1 MPAFIKQTNTSIGF
15 GVTREEAENDAYIN
29 ACTVDLSNDKE
40 KRFISRR
47 TELHPWMPLSNM
59 LHISGVGCL
68 VYENRK
74 IRETASGKTIVV
86 AATGNAIFRY
96 MSILFG
102 ERLSYTDIV
111 CVLREEIDTFFAN
124 ISNEFVPIGQMPIIQ
139 TQRESAGFIPNVL
152 YKTNAGFVIGCVN
165 NYVGIR
171 HIGEDC
177 FYVTEVNKSV
187 EQLDA
192 IYRLLYRTGKV
203 LVDDEVREL

>member
-1 MPAFIKQTNTSIGF
+1 MALYDYNRAMKLGRRQYQ
-15 GVTREEAENDAYIN
+15 AA
-29 ACTVDLSNDKE
+29 LSKGE
-40 KRFISRR
+40 
-47 TELHPWMPLSNM
+47 HPYLPVLDD
-59 LHISGVGCL
+59 I
-68 VYENRK
+68 
-74 IRETASGKTIVV
+74 
-86 AATGNAIFRY
+86 
-96 MSILFG
+96 
-102 ERLSYTDIV
+102 LSYTDIV
-111 CVLREEIDTFFAN
+111 CVLREEIDTFFTN